1 MPWPEVVLR
10 AVLNIAAMVAIAF
23 GLEVGVTAPLVLVAV
38 MGTAELAVRPYVSNG
53 ADKLLL
59 GCGATI
65 TILIL
70 TGLCLNLTPWGLTS
84 RTWAVAWIIVS
95 SAVLIWRRRL
105 GSGVQ
110 LSAIRINSVGHWTFG
125 LWGLT
130 ALVVFVAA
138 GAIAMAGVRVWN
150 QKPLLAFSLVS
161 KNAHAVVVEIDAT
174 STTGTYRI
182 VADSGNRH
190 ANHYSSHPIV
200 IRAGVKSQTIKE
212 SVLVKEPGRW
222 IIYLNTIHGSSHL
235 RKLIVDILRK

>member
-1 MPWPEVVLR
+1 MRWLEVVLR
-10 AVLNIAAMVAIAF
+10 AVLNTAATVAVAF
-23 GLEVGVTAPLVLVAV
+23 GVEVGVTAPLVLVVAIA
-38 MGTAELAVRPYVSNG
+38 TAELAVRPYVSNG

-84 RTWAVAWIIVS
+84 RTWAVAWLIMS
-95 SAVLIWRRRL
+95 SAVLIWRRAL

-110 LSAIRINSVGHWTFG
+110 LSAIRINSVSHWVFG
-125 LWGLT
+125 LWGLA

-138 GAIAMAGVRVWN
+138 GTIAMAGVRVWN

-161 KNAHAVVVEIDAT
+161 KNSHAVVVEIDAT
-174 STTGTYRI
+174 STAGTYRI

-190 ANHYSSHPIV
+190 ANYSSRPII
-200 IRAGVKSQTIKE
+200 IRAGAKSQTIKE

-222 IIYLNTIHGSSHL
+222 IIYLNAIHGSSHL
-235 RKLIVDILRK
+235 RELIVDVPRN